1 MSDQVFAFELDVPYE
16 EEIQYVT
23 LISESEGGAEQRY
36 QKWQK
41 PKRVFRLKL
50 DARYQTEA
58 DQIWRF
64 YTARKGS
71 FDTFLFQNPTENPV
85 TAERFGSGDGTQTIF
100 YLGGAVDMATGD
112 LIVTPGSAVVTRS
125 IGSTGDY
132 LAFSAYTINENI
144 GKITTNV
151 SLPSGDVLRANYNF
165 RYRVRFKDD
174 NLTREIFA
182 VNLYRFGVDL
192 IQVI

>member
-1 MSDQVFAFELDVPYE
+1 MSDQVFAFVLDTPYE
-16 EEIQYVT
+16 EEIQFVT

-71 FDTFLFQNPTENPV
+71 FDSFLFQNPSQNPV
-85 TAERFGSGDGTQTIF
+85 TAEQFGSGDGLTSNF
-100 YLGGAVDMATGD
+100 YLGSSVDMATGD
-112 LIVTPGSAVVTRS
+112 LIVTPGSAVVKRS
-125 IGSTGDY
+125 IGGTGDF
-132 LAFSAYTINENI
+132 LAFSAYAINESI
-144 GKITTNV
+144 GKITPN
-151 SLPSGDVLRANYNF
+151 SLLPSGDVLKADYNF
-165 RYRVRFKDD
+165 RFRVRFKDD
-174 NLTREIFA
+174 NMTREIFA

>member
-1 MSDQVFAFELDVPYE
+1 MSDEVFAFELDVPYE

-23 LISESEGGAEQRY
+23 LISESEGGSEQRY

-41 PKRVFRLKL
+41 PKRIFRLKL

-64 YTARKGS
+64 YTARKGA

-85 TAERFGSGDGTQTIF
+85 SAENFGSGDGIKSIF

-112 LIVTPGSAVVTRS
+112 LIVTPGSAVITRS
-125 IGSTGDY
+125 IGATGDY
-132 LAFSAYTINENI
+132 LAFSAYTINENT
-144 GKITTNV
+144 GQITTNAV
-151 SLPSGDVLRANYNF
+151 LPSGDVVRANYNF
-165 RYRVRFKDD
+165 RYRCRFKDD

-192 IQVI
+192 IQII